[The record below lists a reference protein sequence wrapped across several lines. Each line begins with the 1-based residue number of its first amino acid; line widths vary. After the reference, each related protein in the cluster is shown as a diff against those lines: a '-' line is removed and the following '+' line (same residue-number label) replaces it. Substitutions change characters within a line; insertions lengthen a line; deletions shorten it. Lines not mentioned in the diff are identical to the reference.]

1 MTTGRINQV
10 TISVC
15 TESHRRGMTHVQ
27 HQYSRPKTLSTAGVR
42 YKASNLPY
50 VNPSTVT
57 TRIPSE
63 NVLSTIVTSRR
74 NTLYP
79 DLTSSK
85 QALPVQRTEI
95 TAFTED
101 YQQPAAPKK
110 MRAVTAYLQVM

>member
-1 MTTGRINQV
+1 MI
-10 TISVC
+10 
-15 TESHRRGMTHVQ
+15 HVQ
-27 HQYSRPKTLSTAGVR
+27 HQYLRPETLSTAGVR
-42 YKASNLPY
+42 YKASILPY
-50 VNPSTVT
+50 VNSSTVT